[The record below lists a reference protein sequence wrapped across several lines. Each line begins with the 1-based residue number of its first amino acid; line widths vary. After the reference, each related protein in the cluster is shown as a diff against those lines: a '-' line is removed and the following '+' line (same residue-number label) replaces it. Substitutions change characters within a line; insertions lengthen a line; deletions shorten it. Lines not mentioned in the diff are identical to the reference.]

1 MKRRLLFIS
10 TIFPSVLANRHAT
23 YNLQALN
30 SLQQFFDIDVINP
43 IPWHL
48 QIKDGITS
56 KYSLNG
62 LKIYHPTYWYP
73 PGLVRN
79 LYGLFYFLSIKLCV
93 VKIFKEKRP
102 DVVLSSWL
110 YPDGWAAC
118 KFANL
123 YGIPLILH
131 AIGTD
136 VNRLEKKSAVAN
148 KTIQAVSLS
157 NRTLCVS
164 NALRDKLIDIGADS
178 SKIYVLNTGVD
189 RDIFFRIDKDTIRKE
204 LGYTSSEK
212 LILFAGNLIETKGL
226 IELVE
231 AFSNI
236 IKNNYF
242 FDVKLIIAGT
252 GNYESTLIE
261 KLKALGIFNRTVFMG
276 SCALLEV
283 AKLMN
288 AADVVCLPSYSEGL
302 PNVILEALCC
312 NAKVVST
319 EVGGIPELAQRHQNL
334 YLVPPRNSAKLSEA
348 LVAAIRADCADD
360 AAEDILS
367 WSDYA
372 KQMLEYL

>member
-10 TIFPSVLANRHAT
+10 TIFPSVLANKHAT

-48 QIKDGITS
+48 KIKDSITF
-56 KYSLNG
+56 KYPLNG
-62 LKIYHPTYWYP
+62 LKVCHPTYWYP
-73 PGLVRN
+73 PGFVRN

-93 VKIFKEKRP
+93 AKISKEKRP

-123 YGIPLILH
+123 YGIPSVLH

-136 VNRLEKKSAVAN
+136 VNRLEKKSAIAN

-157 NRTLCVS
+157 KSTVCVS
-164 NALRDKLIDIGADS
+164 NALKDKLINIGADS
-178 SKIYVLNTGVD
+178 SKIHVLNTGVD
-189 RDIFFRIDKDTIRKE
+189 RNVFFRIEKNAIRKK
-204 LGYTSSEK
+204 LGYSLSDK
-212 LILFAGNLIETKGL
+212 LILYVGNLIETKGL
-226 IELVE
+226 NELAD
-231 AFSNI
+231 AFLNI
-236 IKNNYF
+236 SKYNHF
-242 FDVKLIIAGT
+242 FDVKLIIAGG
-252 GNYESTLIE
+252 GNYESTFVE

-276 SCALLEV
+276 SCALSEV

-288 AADVVCLPSYSEGL
+288 VADVVCLPSYSEGL

-319 EVGGIPELAQRHQNL
+319 EVGGIPELAERHQNL

-348 LVAAIRADCADD
+348 LVTAIQADCADD

-372 KQMLEYL
+372 KHMLGYL